1 MSNLGLTKKHKPR
14 FDVINKYNITIKSL
28 RNQLAKA
35 TDIDEL
41 TAIAAKIIELE
52 HSIMLERSAGYRQ
65 IEYEQK
71 KIAERVNMLQRSLQL
86 AEMELSNLTNKLD
99 FKLNGYRAKLEEKV
113 ENLSLEYSR
122 ALRSVPPTP
131 IQTPRAL
138 PRESTKPKLG
148 HSFVHHK
155 YGTL

>member
-1 MSNLGLTKKHKPR
+1 MNQTLTKKHKPR

-28 RNQLAKA
+28 RNQLARA

-41 TAIAAKIIELE
+41 TNIAAKIIELE
-52 HSIMLERSAGYRQ
+52 HAIMLERSAGYRQ
-65 IEYEQK
+65 IEHEQK
-71 KIAERVNMLQRSLQL
+71 KLVDRVNTLQRSLQL

-113 ENLSLEYSR
+113 EQLSVEYNR
-122 ALRSVPPTP
+122 AISSVPPTP

-138 PRESTKPKLG
+138 PKPKQPKPG